1 MNFMSNILGEDY
13 WTLRYQ
19 HNSIGWD
26 VGEVTKPIKQY
37 LDQIDNFWLK
47 LLIPGAGNGYEA
59 QYALEKGFLN
69 TNILDISSYPLEK
82 FKLKHAGFPRSQ
94 IHHADFFDH
103 SGQYDLILEQ
113 TFFCALQPSL
123 RPEYVK
129 KMGELLKPGGKL
141 VGLLF
146 NRQFENPGPPF
157 GGDEKEY
164 RALFEKDFNILQM
177 EECYNSIPP
186 RQGQE
191 LFFILQKKSIV

>member
-13 WTLRYQ
+13 WTFRYQ

-26 VGEVTKPIKQY
+26 VGEVTHPIKQY
-37 LDQIDNFWLK
+37 LDQIDNYWLK
-47 LLIPGAGNGYEA
+47 LLVPGAGNGYEA

-82 FKLKHAGFPRSQ
+82 FQLKHSGFPKDQ
-94 IHHADFFDH
+94 IHHEDFFDH
-103 SGQYDLILEQ
+103 DGRYDLIIEQ
-113 TFFCALQPSL
+113 TFFCALQPTL

-129 KMGELLKPGGKL
+129 KMGSLLNPGGKL

-146 NRQFENPGPPF
+146 NRHFEKPGPPF
-157 GGDEKEY
+157 GGRLEDY
-164 RALFEKDFNILQM
+164 RKLFEKEFNILKM
-177 EECYNSIPP
+177 EECYNSILP

-191 LFFILQKKSIV
+191 LFFILQKNQ

>member
-1 MNFMSNILGEDY
+1 MSNILGEDY

-82 FKLKHAGFPRSQ
+82 FQLKHSGFPKSQ

-129 KMGELLKPGGKL
+129 KMSALLKPGGKL

-146 NRQFENPGPPF
+146 DRQFENQGPPF
-157 GGDEKEY
+157 GGDGKEY
-164 RALFEKDFNILQM
+164 RTLFEHEFNIIRM
-177 EECYNSIPP
+177 EACYNSIPP